1 VTVKAIRAWVAAIGT
16 ATLAFA
22 TVACGP
28 KVPDYQAVWTT
39 STTTTASPTPTEPPI
54 PLSKYLEDQGV
65 AGDAVKPSELTDLT
79 VSIPIPPGWKERGDP
94 NKKPKTLMI
103 SKGDN
108 YPAAIMFV
116 FRLRGDFDPA
126 VAIKHANADLP
137 EGFHQLDAST
147 ADFNGFP
154 SSMVQGTYELK
165 KARMRSWN
173 RVVLPTGAAPDNSHY
188 LVQLIITSLADQAVT
203 ESNDVEAIIRGFVVA
218 KK

>member
-1 VTVKAIRAWVAAIGT
+1 VTVKAIRAFLAVIGT

-39 STTTTASPTPTEPPI
+39 STTTTTSPTPTGPPV
-54 PLSKYLEDQGV
+54 PLSKYLEDNGV

-108 YPAAIMFV
+108 YPAAILFV

-126 VAIKHANADLP
+126 VAIKHANTDLP
-137 EGFHQLDAST
+137 EGFRQLDAST

-173 RVVLPTGAAPDNSHY
+173 RVVLPTGGPPDNSHY

>member
-1 VTVKAIRAWVAAIGT
+1 VTLKAIRACVAAIGT

-28 KVPDYQAVWTT
+28 KAPDYQAVWTT

-94 NKKPKTLMI
+94 NAKPKTLMI

-173 RVVLPTGAAPDNSHY
+173 RVVLPTGAPPDNSHY